1 MRRLWLTGLL
11 LFFFLGGCTTREPF
25 DFDEIHSYKI
35 YYNMPTEAIIEDMAR
50 YDLVIIEPIWYTPEQ
65 IETIRSNGTKVFGYI
80 NVMEAD
86 SWNRALIGQM
96 DKDDYFY
103 RDGERIYFPKW
114 DSYLT
119 DISSADFRKILIREI
134 QKQVINKHL
143 DGIFLDTVGDI
154 DDVHLDYPKD
164 LAEQLAGLEEFL
176 QAIERTYPGV
186 PVVQNWGIETLER
199 TSAPYVE
206 GFMWEGFNYTEITS
220 DSWSMEML
228 DRMNAIQDEY
238 GIAVLTVSD
247 QEEATSRDM
256 AEANGFI
263 HYHEPTY
270 YNTWDF

>member
-1 MRRLWLTGLL
+1 MQRYIVSGLL
-11 LFFFLGGCTTREPF
+11 MLFFLGGCSTQKSF
-25 DFDEIHSYKI
+25 DFNNIQSYKI
-35 YYNMPTEAIIEDMAR
+35 FYNMPTEAIIEDMAQ
-50 YDLVIIEPIWYTPEQ
+50 YDLVIIEPIWYTQEQ
-65 IETIRSNGTKVFGYI
+65 IETIRSSGTKVFGYI

-86 SWNRALIGQM
+86 TWNRALISQM
-96 DKDDYFY
+96 DEDDFFY
-103 RDGERIYFPKW
+103 REGERIYFQKW

-119 DISSADFRKILIREI
+119 DISSSDFRKILIREI
-134 QKQVINKHL
+134 QKQIINKHV

-154 DDVHLDYPKD
+154 DDVHLEYPED
-164 LAEQLAGLEEFL
+164 LEEQLAGLEAFL
-176 QAIERTYPGV
+176 QAIERTYPGI

-228 DRMNAIQDEY
+228 DRVNAIQDEY
-238 GIAVLTVSD
+238 GLAVLTVSD
-247 QEEATSRDM
+247 KEEKTSRAL
-256 AEANGFI
+256 AEKNGFI